1 MMVPIQLWWSAW
13 FSYDYIHVA
22 AEKWNPSMMASLK
35 IFYGIHTRAL
45 KTELKTYLSICMLQV
60 TTTNIETI
68 LLVTGIVAR

>member
-1 MMVPIQLWWSAW
+1 MMVPIQLWWSEW

-22 AEKWNPSMMASLK
+22 AEKWNPSSLK